1 MNPEVAIDLFKT
13 TLLFAIYMAAPFLI
27 GMLVVGLM
35 TSLFQ
40 SVTSVQEP
48 TLTFAPK
55 LIAFACLV
63 LLLSPWLLRV
73 LGEFTISIFTRM
85 ASLGH

>member
-1 MNPEVAIDLFKT
+1 MNPDVAIDIFKT
-13 TLLFAIYMAAPFLI
+13 TLIFALYLAAPFLI
-27 GMLVVGLM
+27 TMMVVGLI
-35 TSLFQ
+35 TSLVQ

-55 LIAFACLV
+55 LVAFAGLG
-63 LLLSPWLLRV
+63 LLIAPWLLRV
-73 LGEFTISIFTRM
+73 MGEFTIGIFARM